1 LYPTIPCISL
11 AADSIPTAQDKK
23 RLKKCNFSREE
34 IGLIQRG
41 VGKHYT
47 IINSKHSNI
56 ITNEK
61 KKSMD

>member
-1 LYPTIPCISL
+1 MAESISP
-11 AADSIPTAQDKK
+11 SQDKK

-34 IGLIQRG
+34 IFLIQRE
-41 VGKHYT
+41 VEKYYN

-61 KKSMD
+61 KKKSMDRDS